1 MSEETRMIMEQLKQ
15 MNETMAEMKADIREL
30 KEDVCDLK
38 EDVCGLKEDVSVL
51 KQDMAELKER
61 VEKLEIGQ
69 RELKVLVETDI
80 NKKINVVGDGH
91 FFVMKAL
98 DELRGFQKEKEQ
110 MDLKIIDLQIEVTK
124 IKKHLKI
131 A

>member
-15 MNETMAEMKADIREL
+15 MNGTMMEMKEDIREL
-30 KEDVCDLK
+30 KQDVS
-38 EDVCGLKEDVSVL
+38 GLKQDVSGLKQDVSVL
-51 KQDMAELKER
+51 KQDVSELKEQ
-61 VEKLEIGQ
+61 VEKLETGQ

-91 FFVMKAL
+91 FFIMKAL
-98 DELRGFQKEKEQ
+98 DELRGFQKEKEM
-110 MDLKIIDLQIEVTK
+110 MDLRIIDLQIEVTK
-124 IKKHLKI
+124 IKKYLKI

>member
-15 MNETMAEMKADIREL
+15 MNGTMMEMKEDIREL
-30 KEDVCDLK
+30 KQDVS
-38 EDVCGLKEDVSVL
+38 GLKQDVSVL
-51 KQDMAELKER
+51 KQDVSELKEQ
-61 VEKLEIGQ
+61 VEKLETGQ

-91 FFVMKAL
+91 FFIMKAL
-98 DELRGFQKEKEQ
+98 DELRGFQKEKEM
-110 MDLKIIDLQIEVTK
+110 MDLRIIDLQIEVTK
-124 IKKHLKI
+124 IKKYLKI

>member
-1 MSEETRMIMEQLKQ
+1 MY
-15 MNETMAEMKADIREL
+15 
-30 KEDVCDLK
+30 DLK

>member
-15 MNETMAEMKADIREL
+15 MNETMAEMKADIRE
-30 KEDVCDLK
+30 
-38 EDVCGLKEDVSVL
+38 LKEDVSVL

-80 NKKINVVGDGH
+80 NKKINVVRDGH

>member
-15 MNETMAEMKADIREL
+15 MNGTMMEMKEDIREL
-30 KEDVCDLK
+30 KQ
-38 EDVCGLKEDVSVL
+38 DVSGL
-51 KQDMAELKER
+51 KQDVSGLKQDVSELKEQ
-61 VEKLEIGQ
+61 VEKLETGQ

-91 FFVMKAL
+91 FFIMKAL
-98 DELRGFQKEKEQ
+98 DELRGFQKEKEM
-110 MDLKIIDLQIEVTK
+110 MDLRIIDLQIEVTK
-124 IKKHLKI
+124 IKKYLKI